1 MPGRSF
7 CFLSASVSKF
17 RIARRRRISDTG
29 FGNVRFVALNH
40 AGSETQDNSFW
51 FLVEHLGPPFSVCQ
65 PSQWQL
71 AEGAFLYS
79 DDVECALNFR
89 ACLLKYELAER
100 PALLQVGT

>member
-1 MPGRSF
+1 MHHQG
-7 CFLSASVSKF
+7 SA
-17 RIARRRRISDTG
+17 IE
-29 FGNVRFVALNH
+29 L
-40 AGSETQDNSFW
+40 
-51 FLVEHLGPPFSVCQ
+51 FLVEHLEPPFSVCQ

-100 PALLQVGT
+100 PALLQVTLIHRFAIIHCPRVR